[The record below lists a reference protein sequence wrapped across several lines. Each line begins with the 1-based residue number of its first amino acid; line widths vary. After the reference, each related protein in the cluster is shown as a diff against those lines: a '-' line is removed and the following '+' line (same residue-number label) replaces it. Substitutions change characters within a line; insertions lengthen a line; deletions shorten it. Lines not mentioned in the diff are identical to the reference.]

1 MATVESSDT
10 VATPDPDPVIARY
23 NVFLKPQLP
32 AHQKLLVLQ
41 YPNRTDKNA
50 AGSGAGATSLS
61 GQTPTELRIK
71 TASGMVE
78 VDVPLDYASAYDRAK
93 GIAWGTALAT
103 STKAKAG
110 GSHGLAGGFGVG
122 GTTQG
127 NNRHGPGGSGGGSR
141 GAAAAS
147 AQAAAATHAA
157 AEAEGGPSAGAGAG
171 AGTTSSADWAEAVRQ
186 DRVLRLQTLGGMCP
200 PARIAEARWMIGAF
214 DGGNLH
220 LTPVNSLVHLRPQM
234 HHIDAEAE
242 VERAKH
248 RDTNAAAGAGGG
260 EGGTGV
266 GGAGGAGSAGAG
278 GAGGRAAGA
287 AGARAIHMTVKSAGA
302 DGDEVITETMA
313 DRLRAV
319 QMENWARMLYVG
331 DDDETSWEVY
341 DQTLFLKDPA
351 AAMQAA
357 TAVAATTTATESG
370 ADDVGGKGKDIV
382 TDAAHGQLV
391 DKVPA
396 LLTNWT
402 EDDMLQAISR
412 IEKPPDDLTPTPT
425 ASMAKSKT
433 AVKGKGPALPLPTAV
448 GGIEIKSEAD
458 AQSTSPNAQRR
469 TRPLARSAASKA
481 AAAAPATTSR
491 ARGARA
497 RQAGRGVA
505 MDVDQ

>member
-1 MATVESSDT
+1 MATVASSDT
-10 VATPDPDPVIARY
+10 VAAPDPDPVIARY

-50 AGSGAGATSLS
+50 AGGGAGAISLS

-127 NNRHGPGGSGGGSR
+127 NNRHGPGGGGGSGGGSR
-141 GAAAAS
+141 GAAS
-147 AQAAAATHAA
+147 GQATAATHAA
-157 AEAEGGPSAGAGAG
+157 AEAEDGRSAGAG

-260 EGGTGV
+260 EGG
-266 GGAGGAGSAGAG
+266 AGGAAGAG

-357 TAVAATTTATESG
+357 TAAAATTTATESG
-370 ADDVGGKGKDIV
+370 ADDVGGKGKDAV
-382 TDAAHGQLV
+382 ADAAHGQLV

-396 LLTNWT
+396 LRTNWT

-425 ASMAKSKT
+425 ASKAKSKT
-433 AVKGKGPALPLPTAV
+433 AVKGKGPALPLPTAA
-448 GGIEIKSEAD
+448 GGVEIKSEAD
-458 AQSTSPNAQRR
+458 AQSTSPSAQRR
-469 TRPLARSAASKA
+469 TRPLARPAASKA

-497 RQAGRGVA
+497 RQAGRDVT